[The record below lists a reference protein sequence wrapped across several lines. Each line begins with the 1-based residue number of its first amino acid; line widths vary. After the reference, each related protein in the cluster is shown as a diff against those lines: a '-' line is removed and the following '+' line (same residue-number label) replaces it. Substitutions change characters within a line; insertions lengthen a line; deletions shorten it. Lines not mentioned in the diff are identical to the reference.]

1 MDYENVSKTKFAQL
15 FQPEIITVVGS
26 DYAKIQTALSSD
38 NSDKSTENYQLTLP
52 LSMREHVSVF
62 WLIVLVLQSV
72 T

>member
-1 MDYENVSKTKFAQL
+1 MTLCDVKWF
-15 FQPEIITVVGS
+15 P
-26 DYAKIQTALSSD
+26 

-52 LSMREHVSVF
+52 LSLREHVSVF